1 MRQLPPLDPRM
12 PPPDRCVLPLVLA
25 RFAAAMPER
34 IFAAFED
41 GEAWS
46 YARTQNEALQVAA
59 GLAGLGVARGDKVLI
74 WLPNGKL
81 ALKSWFGANHLG
93 AVSVAI
99 NTAYRGSLLEHVVAN
114 SDAEVAICH
123 EDLVDRLLE
132 IPGRGELRTIV
143 TSAAKLASAGPAF
156 ASIGITLVPF
166 ETLNDSRAAPTLPDL
181 APWDVQS
188 ICYTSGTTGPSK
200 GVLSSY
206 LHLHAMGWHC
216 TGGVTADDRYLINL
230 PLFHVGGTLFVTGAL
245 ARGASI
251 AVMGPFATETFLDVC
266 RRLQPTQCLLLG
278 AMAGFLARS
287 PPGAGDRDHGLRRV
301 MVIPLAEDAPALSQ
315 RFGFD
320 VVTLFNMSE
329 ISAPIVS
336 EANPTVRGSC
346 GRVRKDVEARIVDEH
361 DCEVPVGEVG
371 ELILRADCPWTLSHG
386 YYKMPEATAHAWR
399 NGWFHT
405 GDAFRTDA
413 DGNFFF
419 VDRVKDAIRRRG
431 ENISSFEVEVEILAH
446 PGVLEAAAIAVPSE
460 HGEDEVLAVVVA
472 KPSAELKPH
481 DLVHFLRQRLPTF
494 MVPRF
499 IRMVDALP
507 KTPTSKVEKHRLRGE
522 GVTADTWDREV
533 AGLRLKRERLSG

>member
-1 MRQLPPLDPRM
+1 
-12 PPPDRCVLPLVLA
+12 LPLVLA
-25 RFAAAMPER
+25 QFVATTPER
-34 IFAAFED
+34 TFAVFED

-46 YARTQNEALQVAA
+46 YARTQNEALGVAA
-59 GLAGLGVARGDKVLI
+59 GLAGLGVGRGDKVLI

-81 ALKSWFGANHLG
+81 ALKAWFGANHLG
-93 AVSVAI
+93 GVSVAI

-123 EDLVDRLLE
+123 DDLVDRLLE
-132 IPGRGELRTIV
+132 TPGRGALRTIV
-143 TSAAKLASAGPAF
+143 TSGAKAAVAGPAF
-156 ASIGITLVPF
+156 ARLGITLVSF
-166 ETLNDSRAAPTLPDL
+166 ETLNGSAVRPTLPDL

-216 TGGVTADDRYLINL
+216 TDGVTADDRYLINL

-266 RRLQPTQCLLLG
+266 RRLQATQCLLLG
-278 AMAGFLARS
+278 AMAGFLIRS
-287 PPGAGDRDHGLRRV
+287 PPGPGDRDHGLRRV
-301 MVIPLAEDAPALSQ
+301 MVIPLAEDAPALSH

-346 GRVRKDVEARIVDEH
+346 GRVRDGIEARIVDEN
-361 DCEVPVGEVG
+361 DCEVPVGCVG
-371 ELILRADCPWTLSHG
+371 ELIVRADCPWTLSHG
-386 YYKMPEATAHAWR
+386 YHKMPEATVRAWR

-405 GDAFRTDA
+405 GDAFRADA

-431 ENISSFEVEVEILAH
+431 ENISSFEVEAEVLAH
-446 PGVLEAAAIAVPSE
+446 PGVLEAAAVAVPSE

-472 KPSAELKPH
+472 GPSAALDPQELI
-481 DLVHFLRQRLPTF
+481 HFLIQRLPGF
-494 MVPRF
+494 MVPRY

-522 GVTADTWDREV
+522 GVTADTWDREA